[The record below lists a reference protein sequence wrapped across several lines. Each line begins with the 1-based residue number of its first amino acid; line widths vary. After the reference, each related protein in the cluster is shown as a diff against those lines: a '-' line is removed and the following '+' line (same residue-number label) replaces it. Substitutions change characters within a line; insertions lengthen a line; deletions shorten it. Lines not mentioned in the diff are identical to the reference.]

1 MEYKNKYYF
10 YLNEINKNKIANLDV
25 KEELNSLYN
34 SIINSFITININKK
48 KTPPLNLQNK
58 KKFK

>member
-48 KTPPLNLQNK
+48 RPPL
-58 KKFK
+58 